1 MPQTWGTPVDEIV
14 EGISHGVRKVN
25 IDTDCRM
32 AISGQVRKILL
43 EKKAEFDPRKFKLH
57 VTTAMHEVFES
68 RYKSFGTLLE
78 MLQS

>member
-1 MPQTWGTPVDEIV
+1 MVLLETG
-14 EGISHGVRKVN
+14 EGEKEDGHGFEGKLSH
-25 IDTDCRM
+25 D
-32 AISGQVRKILL
+32 QLL
-43 EKKAEFDPRKFKLH
+43 PEPDQATNFEKKAKFDPRKFKLH